1 MLTTHSPTPLQ
12 DGKSAWCMLAPN
24 RQTVPKAAPSG
35 TPVGQQQ
42 GTLKKWVGLEPGP
55 VALGQPER
63 ALEGSLPKNHRLGGF
78 LRSRVAKTHKEKQ
91 PF

>member
-1 MLTTHSPTPLQ
+1 M
-12 DGKSAWCMLAPN
+12 
-24 RQTVPKAAPSG
+24 
-35 TPVGQQQ
+35 GQQQ